1 MPTLLC
7 YLTKIPAKEK
17 SPVAN
22 IIGVIIPGSLALIMF
37 GMGTGLA
44 VSDFT
49 RLFRQ
54 PKAVSVGLF
63 CQIIMLPVVA
73 WLLVKSFQITPVFAV
88 GILLIA
94 LTPGGAVSNLFT
106 LLAKGDLA
114 LSVTLTA
121 CSSLLAVFT
130 IPFLLN
136 LALINLMGEGQVIQ
150 LPVGKTMLQI
160 ALITVIP
167 VTLGMI
173 MNAQVPEFTRK
184 FQGTVKGLSM
194 LFLLAA
200 VAGIVSRERANL
212 VPLLVN
218 AGPPAVLLNL
228 VTMALGLLIG
238 RLARLTPRQVITLA
252 IEVGI
257 QNAILATALAVAPQ
271 FLGRTDIGLVPTVY
285 GFTMVVIMLI
295 FIGLIKFAPGILG
308 GHHKIDPTP

>member
-1 MPTLLC
+1 M
-7 YLTKIPAKEK
+7 
-17 SPVAN
+17 AN
-22 IIGVIIPGSLALIMF
+22 LIGVIIPGSLALIMF

-49 RLFRQ
+49 RLLRQ

-63 CQIIMLPVVA
+63 CQIVMLPVVA

-88 GILLIA
+88 GILLIS

-136 LALINLMGEGQVIQ
+136 LALINLMGEGQIIQ

-184 FQGTVKGLSM
+184 FQGTVKVLSM

-238 RLARLTPRQVITLA
+238 RLARLTPRQVITLT

-285 GFTMVVIMLI
+285 GFTMVVIMLL
-295 FIGLIKFAPGILG
+295 FVGLIKLAPGILG
-308 GHHKIDPTP
+308 SYHKIDLLP